1 MFQKVVCF
9 HCVPM
14 QQSCVHRVF
23 RFKTLYCMCS
33 SCVPMQWR
41 RLKVCSR
48 SGSQGTRCSS
58 WNLCR
63 HHVHH
68 HHHPYHKTPGALRAQ
83 RANTAQC
90 VLCKVY
96 FSAQPNKLRPILK
109 FKKYYPIE
117 HIFVGHLYKPFWT
130 KKIWPGWQGGSGKVQ
145 ILPNMGLVF
154 GFWAL

>member
-23 RFKTLYCMCS
+23 RFKTLYCTCS

-83 RANTAQC
+83 RANTGKTLPPPHSSPSSPKSSSPSPSPSLSPCLAY
-90 VLCKVY
+90 KVPKPQPTPPRNTLRSFFRHIY
-96 FSAQPNKLRPILK
+96 FLDGRIL
-109 FKKYYPIE
+109 
-117 HIFVGHLYKPFWT
+117 HIIIIR
-130 KKIWPGWQGGSGKVQ
+130 IW
-145 ILPNMGLVF
+145 IYI
-154 GFWAL
+154 